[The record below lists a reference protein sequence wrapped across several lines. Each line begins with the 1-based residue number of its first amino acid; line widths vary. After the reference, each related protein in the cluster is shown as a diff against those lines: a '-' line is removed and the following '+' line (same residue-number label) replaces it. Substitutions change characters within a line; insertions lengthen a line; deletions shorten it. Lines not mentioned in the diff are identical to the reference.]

1 MNIRKL
7 ENWNWKQNFS
17 TLEDATEFLLDY
29 TADLGP
35 LSQVCI
41 DRLKKKEIKLQ
52 ELTKENKSLKAQLK
66 GVIAN
71 EKYRQKKE
79 IHLG

>member
-29 TADLGP
+29 TAELGP
-35 LSQVCI
+35 LSQACL
-41 DRLKKKEIKLQ
+41 DRLKQKEIRLQ
-52 ELTKENKSLKAQLK
+52 ELTKENKSLKHNLRRFITNDHTNK
-66 GVIAN
+66 N
-71 EKYRQKKE
+71 RQE
-79 IHLG
+79 

>member
-7 ENWNWKQNFS
+7 ENWNWKKNFN

-29 TADLGP
+29 TAELGP

-41 DRLKKKEIKLQ
+41 DRLKTKEIKLQ
-52 ELTKENKSLKAQLK
+52 ELTKENKSLKHNLRRFITNDHTNK
-66 GVIAN
+66 N
-71 EKYRQKKE
+71 RQE
-79 IHLG
+79 

>member
-7 ENWNWKQNFS
+7 ENWNWKQNFN

-29 TADLGP
+29 TAELGP

-41 DRLKKKEIKLQ
+41 NRLKKKEIIIQ
-52 ELTKENKSLKAQLK
+52 ELTKENKSLKNQMK
-66 GVIAN
+66 GVYSNDKRRSKHQESI
-71 EKYRQKKE
+71 
-79 IHLG
+79 